1 MTNFKE
7 SDSVRLRASAEGDVI
22 GQQRSVLLPAG
33 ALAAVVLVHGDPLS
47 PEAYELE
54 SYVSE
59 QDCYVLATVPVD
71 GVEPA

>member
-33 ALAAVVLVHGDPLS
+33 ALAAVVLVHGDPQS